1 MTDGG
6 RESMRG
12 LAERLLAGEPV
23 LGELFA
29 EALRRL
35 DDEIDRVA
43 PDERA
48 FLEEVR
54 FSCPAAEEGPPGA
67 RARARGRI
75 VAAAEAFT
83 GRVRAIS
90 PRTTIR
96 GTSRHRRTTR

>member
-1 MTDGG
+1 MTDNG
-6 RESMRG
+6 RDSMRG

-23 LGELFA
+23 LNELFA

-48 FLEEVR
+48 FLDEVR

-83 GRVRAIS
+83 GRVRTTPA
-90 PRTTIR
+90 RTTIR
-96 GTSRHRRTTR
+96 GASRHRRTNR